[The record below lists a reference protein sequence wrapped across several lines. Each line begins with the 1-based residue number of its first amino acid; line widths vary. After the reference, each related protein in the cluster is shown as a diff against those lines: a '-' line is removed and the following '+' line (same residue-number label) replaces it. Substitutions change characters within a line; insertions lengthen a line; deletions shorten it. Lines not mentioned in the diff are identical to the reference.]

1 MSIAQ
6 GMIRVF
12 SEVVIW
18 MMEVS
23 VKGNKTEEFWIVGD
37 SDIGKRRGRERE
49 RAREGVRDGM
59 LKPRVRRLSWS
70 PATH

>member
-23 VKGNKTEEFWIVGD
+23 VKGNKTEVLKAPTKTEEFWIVGD

-49 RAREGVRDGM
+49 RERGRE
-59 LKPRVRRLSWS
+59 
-70 PATH
+70 